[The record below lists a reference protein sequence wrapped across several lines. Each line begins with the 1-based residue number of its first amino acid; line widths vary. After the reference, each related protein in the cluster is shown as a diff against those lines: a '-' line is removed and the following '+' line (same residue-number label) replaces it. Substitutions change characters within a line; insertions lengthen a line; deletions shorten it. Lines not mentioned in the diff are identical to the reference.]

1 MYPVKIIDK
10 YRWNICWFSY
20 LSKHRIG
27 ENLAENKPPTMANE
41 KMTIKSHLFVEASV
55 PSLCSSLLF
64 FRWITEAVSG
74 SERNSWRLFPGALFT
89 LPWVHCHFSRTFA
102 ENWRMQYRK
111 QYPCSGY
118 CKFLCEN
125 DESLK
130 WIVVINGKIS
140 SLNA

>member
-64 FRWITEAVSG
+64 FRWIQRLSVVLKEILGDFFLVRYSRSHGFIVTFPVLLLRTGGCNTES
-74 SERNSWRLFPGALFT
+74 NT
-89 LPWVHCHFSRTFA
+89 LVPAIVNFYVKMTNRW
-102 ENWRMQYRK
+102 N
-111 QYPCSGY
+111 
-118 CKFLCEN
+118 
-125 DESLK
+125 ESL
-130 WIVVINGKIS
+130 
-140 SLNA
+140 